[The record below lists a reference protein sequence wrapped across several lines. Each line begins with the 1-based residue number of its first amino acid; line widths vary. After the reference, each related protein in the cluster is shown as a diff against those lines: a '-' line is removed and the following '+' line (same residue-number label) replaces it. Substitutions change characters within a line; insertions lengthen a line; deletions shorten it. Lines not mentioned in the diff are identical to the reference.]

1 MKEEEDTFTGMISY
15 KTQYVIIVWN
25 SVDTDNSVY
34 TVDRVIIKTP
44 FEDGIFSIV
53 IPLKDLY
60 LHSQTNL
67 RKISNRIAESLS
79 PVILMIR
86 SGFTNRKELVIVIK
100 QILDQMWRETKEVIS
115 NETKM

>member
-1 MKEEEDTFTGMISY
+1 MKKEVDTLTGMISY
-15 KTQYVIIVWN
+15 KTQYTIIVWN

-34 TVDRVIIKTP
+34 TIERVIIKTP

-79 PVILMIR
+79 PVVLMIR
-86 SGFTNRKELVIVIK
+86 SGLTNRKELVMVIK
-100 QILDQMWRETKEVIS
+100 QILDQICQEPSTKGGNI
-115 NETKM
+115 K